1 MPENDE
7 SEFEIVVTPEMIGA
21 GLSALEICGASA
33 DDHFLVAAVYTAMER
48 ERGAIIYLRKHE
60 SPATAPSSE
69 GNAQDGLT
77 QKVSSLLFPYLR
89 AWTDQAEIGDPAF
102 DECATVES
110 LADLLAAR
118 VVRLLRTEI

>member
-1 MPENDE
+1 VGATNK
-7 SEFEIVVTPEMIGA
+7 EMA
-21 GLSALEICGASA
+21 ARPCCCARSRRSRASA
-33 DDHFLVAAVYTAMER
+33 TSGSPSA
-48 ERGAIIYLRKHE
+48 GQAIIYLRKHE

>member
-1 MPENDE
+1 MLLRRKVPKVTSLRARPHARARE
-7 SEFEIVVTPEMIGA
+7 SAHLTDTVREPAIEERLIGWPA
-21 GLSALEICGASA
+21 
-33 DDHFLVAAVYTAMER
+33 
-48 ERGAIIYLRKHE
+48 AIIYLRKHE

>member
-48 ERGAIIYLRKHE
+48 ERHE

>member
-48 ERGAIIYLRKHE
+48 ERG
-60 SPATAPSSE
+60 
-69 GNAQDGLT
+69 
-77 QKVSSLLFPYLR
+77 
-89 AWTDQAEIGDPAF
+89 
-102 DECATVES
+102 
-110 LADLLAAR
+110 LASQRPTNPTPDR
-118 VVRLLRTEI
+118 

>member
-1 MPENDE
+1 ML
-7 SEFEIVVTPEMIGA
+7 A
-21 GLSALEICGASA
+21 GLVRIGENWVENV
-33 DDHFLVAAVYTAMER
+33 DHGLPLKPDLLPSDFYVKYIIAWPA
-48 ERGAIIYLRKHE
+48 AIIYLRKHE